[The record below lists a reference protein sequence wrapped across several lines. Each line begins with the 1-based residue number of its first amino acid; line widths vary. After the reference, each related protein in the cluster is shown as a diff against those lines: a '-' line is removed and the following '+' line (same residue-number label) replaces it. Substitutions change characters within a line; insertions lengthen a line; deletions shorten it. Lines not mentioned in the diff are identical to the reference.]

1 MPHGV
6 IYPNPH
12 YTTAQQQLDTV
23 TCILIKT
30 FSPTFSPT
38 FSIAWLNS
46 YCIVLAAAVE
56 RSMLLIADMYLNSI
70 HLHSCL

>member
-6 IYPNPH
+6 IYPNPR
-12 YTTAQQQLDTV
+12 YTTDQQLLNSV
-23 TCILIKT
+23 TCILIK
-30 FSPTFSPT
+30 TFSPT

-46 YCIVLAAAVE
+46 YCIVLAAAAE

-70 HLHSCL
+70 HVHSCL

>member
-12 YTTAQQQLDTV
+12 YTTAQQLLDSV
-23 TCILIKT
+23 TCILIK
-30 FSPTFSPT
+30 TFSPT

-46 YCIVLAAAVE
+46 YCIVLE
-56 RSMLLIADMYLNSI
+56 RSILLIADMYLNSI
-70 HLHSCL
+70 RVHSCL